1 MFLLPQLRR
10 SSVFDIQSKL
20 HSMVTVYQIYY
31 LFYSIEK
38 IFGNHNLACTFSQHA
53 RCVSP
58 IEGFTKIF
66 KSFFKLLTSVY
77 RQLEDLARGEGQLG
91 EVPVEGGASW
101 GTLTCSISWVY
112 QQLGASNSQWHKKTL
127 QKVPVGGSASLGK
140 CKLGEDH
147 CLTAT
152 GNSLPTGSSPNWHF
166 PQLAFFG
173 IFFCTIENLSLQTAV
188 TPLTSRDLTVG
199 F

>member
-10 SSVFDIQSKL
+10 PSVFDIQGKL
-20 HSMVTVYQIYY
+20 HSMVTVIQIYY
-31 LFYSIEK
+31 FFYSIEK

-112 QQLGASNSQWHKKTL
+112 QQLGASNSQWHKKNFAKSASWGKC
-127 QKVPVGGSASLGK
+127 QFGEVQVGGGPLSN
-140 CKLGEDH
+140 C
-147 CLTAT
+147 
-152 GNSLPTGSSPNWHF
+152 NW
-166 PQLAFFG
+166 Q
-173 IFFCTIENLSLQTAV
+173 
-188 TPLTSRDLTVG
+188 
-199 F
+199 